1 MRKPPANYKNQIYCL
16 NQEFKD
22 AVARRCAAKM
32 EYFSATQSLAE
43 STKDFARRL
52 RKLFNAA
59 GGELNNKKGDEM

>member
-1 MRKPPANYKNQIYCL
+1 
-16 NQEFKD
+16 
-22 AVARRCAAKM
+22 M

-59 GGELNNKKGDEM
+59 GGESNNKKGDEM